1 MESMKPE
8 GGASDI
14 LDLRG
19 PEYFL
24 LGSEIL
30 TGHSEVFSMFVFRCE
45 NSEAF
50 IYSEAAF

>member
-1 MESMKPE
+1 MTRDWSQY
-8 GGASDI
+8 
-14 LDLRG
+14 LDFKG

-30 TGHSEVFSMFVFRCE
+30 TGHSEVFRIFVFRCE